1 MVIAI
6 LLFALLFWFGLYL
19 ISRDLTSPRL
29 RFAGL
34 CLVSFALGWACT
46 ILSPDSPM
54 PALAVTLTR
63 IGWALIVLPACFWT
77 GVLIALLPEDVPFR
91 ARLSSIWLYT
101 ILPVTALFVLLS
113 IGAPLV
119 FTGTTGAPQPGF
131 ASAVLYALVLLPFVV
146 VLCLIWSALRSLQ
159 PKPARVVFLITVLLF
174 ILSTGLFLLLQAWL
188 AHTWLF
194 LFLLGCDLFI
204 AGAALAVVDAH
215 ERGESLLPDVF
226 RSFDFSFG
234 AALLFAGQVVLVI
247 LLGTGLTF
255 PLLALLFTVLATS
268 IAAQMFSNQL
278 AALLDTLAFFNVPQ
292 LRKARTELRTAVSVA
307 PRVNHRL
314 DLLELDDSEF
324 TRLTRRALSHFG
336 DLSRLA
342 TNPLTNLPLVEA
354 RLVERHAR
362 DDVIER
368 AIELKY
374 LLSESIARLKPR
386 QKGDFGTSD
395 EWRYYNA
402 LYFPYVAGIKP
413 YSRRAQHRGS
423 DPSAQKAL
431 EWFRTNI
438 PERTLHNW

>member
-34 CLVSFALGWACT
+34 GLISFALGWACT
-46 ILSPDSPM
+46 ILSSGTPM

-63 IGWALIVLPACFWT
+63 TGWALIVLPACFWT

-101 ILPVTALFVLLS
+101 ILPVTALCVLLI
-113 IGAPLV
+113 IGTPLV

-131 ASAVLYALVLLPFVV
+131 ASAVLYALLLLPFVV
-146 VLCLIWSALRSLQ
+146 VLCLAWSVLRSLQ

-174 ILSTGLFLLLQAWL
+174 ILSTGLFFLLQAWL

-194 LFLLGCDLFI
+194 LLFLGCDLFVT
-204 AGAALAVVDAH
+204 GAALAVVDTH

-226 RSFDFSFG
+226 RSCDFSFG

-247 LLGTGLTF
+247 LLGTGFTF

-268 IAAQMFSNQL
+268 IAVQMFSNQL
-278 AALLDTLAFFNVPQ
+278 ATLLDTLAFFNVPQ
-292 LRKARTELRTAVSVA
+292 LRKARVELRTAVSVA
-307 PRVNHRL
+307 PRVNYAL
-314 DLLELDDSEF
+314 DLLALDDSEF
-324 TRLTRRALSHFG
+324 TRLTRHALSHFG

-342 TNPLTNLPLVEA
+342 TNRSPIY
-354 RLVERHAR
+354 RSWRHAWPS
-362 DDVIER
+362 VTQGMTSSNGPSNSKPCSAR
-368 AIELKY
+368 ALP
-374 LLSESIARLKPR
+374 A
-386 QKGDFGTSD
+386 
-395 EWRYYNA
+395 
-402 LYFPYVAGIKP
+402 
-413 YSRRAQHRGS
+413 
-423 DPSAQKAL
+423 
-431 EWFRTNI
+431 
-438 PERTLHNW
+438 